1 LQAIVSSN
9 LIPKGER
16 AQYFSAR
23 NSRMSALL
31 SSLLMLS
38 LLLRIPDLLI
48 NGASGIAVD
57 MGTNMLVAESTD
69 TLYYINKELKKELS
83 F

>member
-1 LQAIVSSN
+1 
-9 LIPKGER
+9 
-16 AQYFSAR
+16 
-23 NSRMSALL
+23 MSALL

-48 NGASGIAVD
+48 NGASGIAVG
-57 MGTNMLVAESTD
+57 MGINMLVAESTD